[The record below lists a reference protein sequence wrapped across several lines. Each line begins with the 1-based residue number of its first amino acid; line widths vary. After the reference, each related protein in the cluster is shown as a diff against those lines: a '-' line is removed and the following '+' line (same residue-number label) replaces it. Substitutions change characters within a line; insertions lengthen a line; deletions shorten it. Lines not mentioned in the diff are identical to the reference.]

1 MLQIKKMLNFC
12 LKKPGFDMIKIIE
25 KYLMSKSG
33 NPNGGEDRLILGHNF
48 YGVVDGATDKSG
60 NNWGTPENPKKGGE
74 IAADIIKSTLED
86 NVDLNLT
93 KLVNVLNKKMN
104 NAAGK
109 ANININDVKNLAGAS
124 FAAYVHEK
132 NLIYHI
138 GDCNFVFVKENGEL
152 EEHYNEIAIDKLT
165 SELRSRF
172 IMFCYENKI
181 DPFID
186 GKDLGREYILWIL
199 KKQTELGNRQ
209 FRKDYNGEKEWILG
223 IPYEAMVYKTIN
235 GLHTELNI
243 TPVPEGTKEIIL
255 TSDGFNV
262 IKPTLKETLGLLKK
276 QLKDDPHC
284 IGLLKSTKGLG
295 PGNINYDDMAYL
307 RLKIN

>member
-1 MLQIKKMLNFC
+1 MLTKFKML
-12 LKKPGFDMIKIIE
+12 KVKITE
-25 KYLMSKSG
+25 TYLMSKKG
-33 NPNGGEDRLILGHNF
+33 NEDGGEDRLVLGPIY
-48 YGVVDGATDKSG
+48 YGVVDGSTDKSG

-74 IAADIIKSTLED
+74 IAADIIKSTLECK
-86 NVDLNLT
+86 NVDLDLT
-93 KLVNVLNKKMN
+93 ELVNVLNKKMN
-104 NAAGK
+104 NAAEK
-109 ANININDVKNLAGAS
+109 ANININDVKNLASAS
-124 FAAYVHEK
+124 FAVYVHGK

-172 IMFCYENKI
+172 IMLCYENKV

-186 GKDLGREYILWIL
+186 GKDIGREYILWIL
-199 KKQTELGNRQ
+199 KKQKELENRQ
-209 FRKDYNGEKEWILG
+209 FRKNYNGKEEWIFG
-223 IPYEAMVYKTIN
+223 IPYETMVYKTIN
-235 GLHTELNI
+235 GLPTELNI

-255 TSDGFNV
+255 TSDGFKV

-284 IGLLKSTKGLG
+284 IGLLKSTNGLR
-295 PGNINYDDMAYL
+295 PGNISYDDMAYL